1 MHFSKV
7 YTSARLFYK
16 EGVSLSSQSYEEYQ
30 IREGPIPSEEE
41 PPMSLLCNLILR
53 VIDWVGGTAKQM
65 EVREQSFL
73 EKVLIYNCHR
83 LFASNFLWCTVQL
96 HVFQIQID
104 F

>member
-41 PPMSLLCNLILR
+41 PPMSSLCNLILR
-53 VIDWVGGTAKQM
+53 VID
-65 EVREQSFL
+65 
-73 EKVLIYNCHR
+73 
-83 LFASNFLWCTVQL
+83 
-96 HVFQIQID
+96 
-104 F
+104 